1 MCRHLAYLG
10 PPRPLAS
17 FLYEAPFSLEVQTTQ
32 PRMQRHGVENIDGW
46 GVGWWD
52 PAVRPEP
59 ARYRTALPMSS
70 DSGFRSVAEV
80 VHTTALVAAARN
92 ASPGF
97 PIVATGNAPFT
108 VGRWLFSLNGFVDTY
123 RDGLGERLRRAASP
137 ERAAGITGVSDT
149 EVLFAL
155 VLDLLDQGASAADAL
170 ASVVDRVL
178 RAAPGSYLN
187 LLLGDGSSI
196 VATAGGNSLAVLRGG
211 TLAPDGVV
219 VASEPLDDDPG
230 WEIVPD
236 RSVVI
241 ATAAEHQI
249 APLATFGGPS

>member
-10 PPRPLAS
+10 PRRSLAS
-17 FLYEAPFSLEVQTTQ
+17 LLYEAPYSLEVQSTH

-52 PAVRPEP
+52 PEVRPEP

-70 DSGFRSVAEV
+70 DGGFRSVAEV
-80 VHTTALVAAARN
+80 VHTSALVAAVRN
-92 ASPGF
+92 ATPGF

-123 RDGLGERLRRAASP
+123 HEGLGEQLRRSASP
-137 ERAAGITGVSDT
+137 ERAAGIKGVSDT

-155 VLDLLDQGASAADAL
+155 VLDLLDEGASAADAL
-170 ASVVDRVL
+170 AGVVR
-178 RAAPGSYLN
+178 RIFREAPGSYLN
-187 LLLGDGSSI
+187 LLLGDGSTI
-196 VATAGGNSLAVLRGG
+196 VAVAGGNSLAVLRGG
-211 TLAPDGVV
+211 TLAADGVL

-236 RSVVI
+236 RSVVV
-241 ATAAEHQI
+241 ATAQDHQI
-249 APLATFGGPS
+249 LPLATFGGPS